1 MTSHNGKIAIAM
13 SGGVDSSV
21 AAALLVE
28 QGFDVF
34 GVMLRLWSAG
44 PDTSNRCCSPEDVS
58 LARRV
63 ASFLEIPFHTLDV
76 KDTFKQEVVDPFIDD
91 YAKGRTPNPCMRCNH
106 IVRWGTLLESV
117 LAMGASRLATGHYAR
132 IRHVSDRY
140 HLFRAK
146 DKSKDQSY
154 VLSVLQQHQLAR
166 TIFPLG
172 DIIKNKVR
180 EQAAKLNLPIADRAD
195 SQDLCFVGDQDYRD
209 FLTDQGIHLSP
220 PGPILDVM
228 GEILGQHSGL
238 ANYTIGQ
245 RKGIGVS
252 KSHPLY
258 VINKNIQDNVLVV
271 GPKDRLGRTSF
282 SIGQTNWIS
291 GSPPSDDGSILVR
304 VRYKAK
310 EVGAT
315 VRPFNDTLAEVQ
327 LLESLPDVTPGQ
339 HAVFYDGEECLG
351 GGIILP

>member
-106 IVRWGTLLESV
+106 IVRWGTLLETV

-172 DIIKNKVR
+172 DITKNKVR

-315 VRPFNDTLAEVQ
+315 VRPFDDTLAEVQ

>member
-1 MTSHNGKIAIAM
+1 MIPKNKTIAIAM

-21 AAALLVE
+21 AAALLVK
-28 QGFDVF
+28 QGFNVF

-44 PDTSNRCCSPEDVS
+44 PESNNRCCSPEDVS
-58 LARRV
+58 LAGQV
-63 ASFLEIPFHTLDV
+63 ASQLDIPFHTLDV
-76 KDTFKQEVVDPFIDD
+76 KDTFKQEIVDPFIDG
-91 YAKGRTPNPCMRCNH
+91 YAKGRTPNPCMRCNR
-106 IVRWGTLLESV
+106 IIRWGSLLGSV
-117 LAMGASRLATGHYAR
+117 LTMGASLLATGHYAR
-132 IRHVSDRY
+132 IRHIEDRY

-146 DKSKDQSY
+146 DKNKDQTY

-172 DIIKNKVR
+172 DISKNQVR
-180 EQAAKLNLPIADRAD
+180 EQAAKLNLPIADRAE
-195 SQDLCFVGDQDYRD
+195 SQDLCFVGDKDYRD
-209 FLTDQGIHLSP
+209 FLTDQGIQLSP
-220 PGPILDVM
+220 PGPILDEK

-252 KSHPLY
+252 KSFPLY
-258 VINKNIQDNVLVV
+258 VINKKIQDNVLVV

-282 SIGQTNWIS
+282 NIGQANWIS
-291 GSPPSDDGSILVR
+291 GSPPTGGSPILVR
-304 VRYKAK
+304 VRYKAE

-315 VRPFNDTLAEVQ
+315 LRALDHAHAEIQ
-327 LLESLPDVTPGQ
+327 LLKSLPDVTPGQ
-339 HAVFYDGEECLG
+339 YAVFYEGEECLG

>member
-1 MTSHNGKIAIAM
+1 MTPQNNTVAIAM

-28 QGFDVF
+28 QGFAVF

-44 PDTSNRCCSPEDVS
+44 PETSNRCCSPEDVL
-58 LARRV
+58 LARQV
-63 ASFLEIPFHTLDV
+63 ASQLDIPFHTLDV
-76 KDTFKQEVVDPFIDD
+76 KYTFKKEVVDPFIDD
-91 YAKGRTPNPCMRCNH
+91 YAQGRTPNPCMRCNR
-106 IVRWGTLLESV
+106 IIRWGFLLESV
-117 LAMGASRLATGHYAR
+117 LGMGASHLATGHYAQ
-132 IRHVSDRY
+132 IHYEGNRY
-140 HLFRAK
+140 QLIRAK
-146 DKSKDQSY
+146 DKNKDQTY

-172 DIIKNKVR
+172 DIKKNKVR
-180 EQAAKLNLPIADRAD
+180 EQAAKLDLPIADRAE
-195 SQDLCFVGDQDYRD
+195 SQDLCFVGDQDYRE

-220 PGPILDVM
+220 PGPIHDEK

-252 KSHPLY
+252 KSFPLY
-258 VINKNIQDNVLVV
+258 VINKNMRDNVLVV

-282 SIGQTNWIS
+282 TIGHANWIS
-291 GSPPSDDGSILVR
+291 GSPPKSGSSIHAR
-304 VRYKAK
+304 VRYKAE

-315 VRPFNDTLAEVQ
+315 LRAFDHAHAEIQ
-327 LLESLPDVTPGQ
+327 LSKPVPDVTPGQ
-339 HAVFYDGEECLG
+339 YAVFYEGEECLG